1 MSFAWNEKISAIT
14 TERLA
19 SGSRMVFGDDLSDIH
34 HPCRSDIVAEWVNF
48 QSAVTEEPI
57 NLGANANVIGIDIET
72 TIPPTGSTSE
82 SNRLAW
88 RGGSIDRR
96 HARSGDLVSRE
107 YSHLARAVRTL
118 EIVPACGALSGYPRN
133 RTT

>member
-72 TIPPTGSTSE
+72 TFHQQVAQAKVIG
-82 SNRLAW
+82 LH
-88 RGGSIDRR
+88 GGVVASIE
-96 HARSGDLVSRE
+96 GMLV
-107 YSHLARAVRTL
+107 AAT
-118 EIVPACGALSGYPRN
+118 
-133 RTT
+133 